1 MSRDRAVGMRW
12 VYPHLTAPWGVN
24 KAGSFWV
31 GVIILRWIRKEKNIM
46 SKKVYIDEEECIG
59 CGSCEEI
66 CPEVFKLNEDTEKA
80 EVIKPEGGPEDLI
93 EEAMTTCPVECIHWE
108 E

>member
-1 MSRDRAVGMRW
+1 MSRR
-12 VYPHLTAPWGVN
+12 
-24 KAGSFWV
+24 
-31 GVIILRWIRKEKNIM
+31 
-46 SKKVYIDEEECIG
+46 VYIDVEECLG

-66 CPEVFKLNEDTEKA
+66 CDEVFKLNEATEKA

-93 EEAMTTCPVECIHWE
+93 EEAMETCPVECIHWE